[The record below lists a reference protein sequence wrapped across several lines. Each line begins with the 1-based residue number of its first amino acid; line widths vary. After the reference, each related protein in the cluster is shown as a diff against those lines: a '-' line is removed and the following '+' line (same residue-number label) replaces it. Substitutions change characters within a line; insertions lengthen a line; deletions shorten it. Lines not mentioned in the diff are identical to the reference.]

1 MAYHFD
7 RGALRF
13 GQISLIVVIG
23 IGYIL
28 GSSAFIVFAALMLGT
43 AVFAPT
49 IAPQL
54 QLYKF
59 LVSQR
64 LIQTDIHDE
73 DATPHRFAQQMGLG
87 MLSGAVLA
95 ALLGLSTVAWIA
107 ALVVLV
113 LALVNVTTGFC
124 AGCFI
129 YAQLGRVRS

>member
-1 MAYHFD
+1 VSNHFD

-23 IGYIL
+23 IGFVV
-28 GSSAFIVFAALMLGT
+28 GNVAFIAFAAFMLGT
-43 AVFAPT
+43 ALFAPT
-49 IAPQL
+49 LAPQL

-64 LIQTDIHDE
+64 LLQTDIHDE
-73 DATPHRFAQQMGLG
+73 DATPHRFAQQMGFG
-87 MLSGAVLA
+87 MVSGAVVA
-95 ALLGLSTVAWIA
+95 AVLGLSSVAWIA

-129 YAQLGRVRS
+129 HAQLARMRS

>member
-28 GSSAFIVFAALMLGT
+28 GNSAFIVFAALMLGT
-43 AVFAPT
+43 ALFAPT
-49 IAPQL
+49 LAPQL

-59 LVSQR
+59 LVSR
-64 LIQTDIHDE
+64 HLLQTDIHDE
-73 DATPHRFAQQMGLG
+73 DATPHRFAQQMGFG
-87 MLSGAVLA
+87 MVSGAVVA
-95 ALLGLSTVAWIA
+95 ALLGLSSVAWIA

-129 YAQLGRVRS
+129 HAQLARLRS

>member
-1 MAYHFD
+1 MSNHFD

-23 IGYIL
+23 IGFVV
-28 GSSAFIVFAALMLGT
+28 GNVAFIAFAAFMLGT
-43 AVFAPT
+43 ALFAPT
-49 IAPQL
+49 LAPQL

-64 LIQTDIHDE
+64 LLQTDIHDE
-73 DATPHRFAQQMGLG
+73 DAKPHRFAQQMGFG
-87 MLSGAVLA
+87 MVSGAVVA
-95 ALLGLSTVAWIA
+95 AVLGLSSVAWIA

-129 YAQLGRVRS
+129 HAQLARMRS

>member
-13 GQISLIVVIG
+13 GQISLIVIIG
-23 IGYIL
+23 IGYVAGNVAFIALAAFML
-28 GSSAFIVFAALMLGT
+28 GSALSAPMF
-43 AVFAPT
+43 
-49 IAPQL
+49 APQL

-59 LVSQR
+59 LVSRR
-64 LIQTDIHDE
+64 LLQTDIHDE
-73 DATPHRFAQQMGLG
+73 DATPHRFAQQMGFG
-87 MLSGAVLA
+87 MLSGAVVA
-95 ALLGLSTVAWIA
+95 SIIGVFSVAWIA

-129 YAQLGRVRS
+129 HAQLARVRR

>member
-1 MAYHFD
+1 MSNHFD

-23 IGYIL
+23 IGFVV
-28 GSSAFIVFAALMLGT
+28 GNVAFIAFAAFMLGT
-43 AVFAPT
+43 ALFAPT
-49 IAPQL
+49 LAPQL

-64 LIQTDIHDE
+64 LLQTDIHDE
-73 DATPHRFAQQMGLG
+73 DATPHRFAQQMGFG
-87 MLSGAVLA
+87 MVSGAVVA
-95 ALLGLSTVAWIA
+95 AVLGLSSVAWIA

-129 YAQLGRVRS
+129 HAQLARMRS